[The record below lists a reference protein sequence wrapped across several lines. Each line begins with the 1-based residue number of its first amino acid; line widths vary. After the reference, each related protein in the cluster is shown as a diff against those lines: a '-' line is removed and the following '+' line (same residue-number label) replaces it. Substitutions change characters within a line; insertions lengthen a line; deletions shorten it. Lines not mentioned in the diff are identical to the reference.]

1 MTRVDHGALTFLH
14 FCTNLHNRSPTFRAY
29 WSGIFHS
36 PAFTYTLLPICPLSV
51 IYNITIVSWR
61 NSVRQHVSRATYY
74 HHAKYHA
81 PKASVFD
88 KTLTTLIQANSANSS
103 SVQLNDSDTD
113 VQPAHQHTLKRR
125 HIDSGTHALSDDN
138 QIIPAGDAL
147 QECNDV
153 PQVHLDV
160 FEHYNKQI
168 IPAGDAL
175 EERNDV
181 PQVRLDVFEH
191 YDNAFP
197 GLDDL
202 DVHAGQ
208 DDSDGYAGQDDT
220 SEL

>member
-1 MTRVDHGALTFLH
+1 MEEQ
-14 FCTNLHNRSPTFRAY
+14 Y
-29 WSGIFHS
+29 
-36 PAFTYTLLPICPLSV
+36 ICDCLMKCAG
-51 IYNITIVSWR
+51 
-61 NSVRQHVSRATYY
+61 VRQHVSRATYY
-74 HHAKYHA
+74 RHTKYRA

-88 KTLTTLIQANSANSS
+88 KTLTTLIQANSTNSS

-138 QIIPAGDAL
+138 
-147 QECNDV
+147 
-153 PQVHLDV
+153 
-160 FEHYNKQI
+160 QI